1 MDEAAARVIAKAAV
15 QETFTALGVDVT
27 TPAGIIETQQDFA
40 WTRSV
45 RLTAR
50 KLRMHVITAALTI
63 AVPQRQRPNRRPRS
77 IHPRKAKLDETNS
90 VRARVALAVS
100 R

>member
-1 MDEAAARVIAKAAV
+1 VDEAAARVIAKAAV

-40 WTRSV
+40 WTRGM

-50 KLRMHVITAALTI
+50 KLRMHMVTVVLTVMASGVCY
-63 AVPQRQRPNRRPRS
+63 AVWQAIVAKAESEPPAP
-77 IHPRKAKLDETNS
+77 IHSPEKGKN
-90 VRARVALAVS
+90 
-100 R
+100 

>member
-1 MDEAAARVIAKAAV
+1 
-15 QETFTALGVDVT
+15 VDVT

-50 KLRMHVITAALTI
+50 KLRMHVITAVLTVAASGACYAI
-63 AVPQRQRPNRRPRS
+63 WQAITAKAEAEPPAP
-77 IHPRKAKLDETNS
+77 IHSPEKGKN
-90 VRARVALAVS
+90 
-100 R
+100 